1 MWVGSS
7 AITQKMSRLHTVCN
21 LGSMNREWEASVADI
36 IRRPQDVIEQQQSE
50 DRTTPVIGRWH
61 RHCPLN
67 TVCQWH
73 FIRMPMAMLVRSKL
87 REIIAF
93 TSVQATYVNQS
104 SFPLF
109 YSIKHEWISVDMLK
123 KSHQNNL
130 IKLMSHIIEQL
141 VSIKQYNFTNI
152 VVLFS

>member
-21 LGSMNREWEASVADI
+21 VCSMNREWEASVADI
-36 IRRPQDVIEQQQSE
+36 MRRPRDVIEQRQLSA
-50 DRTTPVIGRWH
+50 DGTGTV
-61 RHCPLN
+61 N
-67 TVCQWH
+67 TVSQWP
-73 FIRMPMAMLVRSKL
+73 FISMPMAMLVRSKL
-87 REIIAF
+87 CEIIAF
-93 TSVQATYVNQS
+93 TSVQAAYGNQS

-109 YSIKHEWISVDMLK
+109 YSMKHEWISEGMLK

-130 IKLMSHIIEQL
+130 IKRMSHIIEHL
-141 VSIKQYNFTNI
+141 VSIQQYNFTDI